1 MEKEQNLQEP
11 LKQALN
17 IPVVIGSCWEIAT
30 KKRGFIYVD
39 EECGNKAKIE
49 IEYTLNGKLVRKKL
63 CMKHYK
69 SVTAW
74 LDRIKVSYNCL

>member
-1 MEKEQNLQEP
+1 MSIEKQNPASCQT
-11 LKQALN
+11 A
-17 IPVVIGSCWEIAT
+17 VIGSCCEIAS

-39 EECGNKAKIE
+39 EECGNRAKME
-49 IEYTLNGKLVRKKL
+49 IEYMLNNKHTKKKL

-74 LDRIKVSYNCL
+74 LDRIGVSYNCL

>member
-1 MEKEQNLQEP
+1 MSNEAHNPASCQT
-11 LKQALN
+11 A
-17 IPVVIGSCWEIAT
+17 VIGSCCEIVS

-39 EECGNKAKIE
+39 EECGNRAKIE
-49 IEYTLNGKLVRKKL
+49 IEYTLNNKHTQKKL
-63 CMKHYK
+63 CMKHFK